1 MDPER
6 LLYAIIYQCLIRLAI
21 SPDMTRHISHL
32 IKNKKRKCNEICQPA
47 NQKNDA
53 TQNVNCFS
61 ALRPEN
67 FSAVDMAAN
76 ES

>member
-1 MDPER
+1 M
-6 LLYAIIYQCLIRLAI
+6 
-21 SPDMTRHISHL
+21 PDSVGHKPWHDAANITFD
-32 IKNKKRKCNEICQPA
+32 KEYKKRKCNEICQPA